1 MSRKRKQTNH
11 FRWRLHQRY
20 GIKINREEI
29 QDYVGLIQAN
39 RGIQIVHLESQ
50 SCRVS
55 VKIMAIK
62 GKVLP
67 VVYDKKRKTLVT
79 ALPKAWLKRFMKKEQ
94 L

>member
-1 MSRKRKQTNH
+1 MSKKTKQTKH
-11 FRWRLHQRY
+11 FMWRLRQRY
-20 GIKINREEI
+20 GIKINRKEI

-39 RGIQIVHLESQ
+39 RGIQVVHLETQ

-79 ALPKAWLKRFMKKEQ
+79 ALPQAWLKRFMKKEQ